1 MIMAVSEEASPIC
14 RGKNLSW
21 DTVLLFFNYMPKEPM
36 PKDQFNSYI
45 ENNISSWT
53 QTHSQIAR
61 QLAFYYEDN
70 GICYPRF
77 DDTWSLSDLFNYMVH
92 WAHNYFVPNPYSP
105 SLKGKTP
112 TSIYSHIVKC
122 IENGIIDFDTALDSL
137 FNMPLSSHDKVK
149 VYLQNFTNIKFN
161 QGVIS
166 LNQNLIDDS
175 HIFEP
180 TVEAA
185 NNPKQYFLYYSKG
198 STTLVR
204 ETSIKENNN
213 QSPQQIFYGA
223 PGTGKSHTVNEL
235 TIGESVIR
243 TTFHPDS
250 DYSTFVGAYK
260 PTMKMMPI
268 TDESGKTITIGN
280 TTLQKEQIVYEFVEQ
295 AFLQAYIQAWKYY
308 AEQGND
314 TKKQYLIIEE
324 INRGNCAQI
333 FGDIFQLLDRNK
345 EGFSVYP
352 IHANKD
358 IKACL
363 EKQFKDLNLE
373 NLPWT
378 NEYYDRDIAADIK
391 SGDILVLPSN
401 LYIWATMNTSD
412 QSLFPIDSAFKR
424 RWDWEYEPI
433 KYKNTDWVIDINGI
447 QYSWTSFQKEVNE
460 RIFEATNSED
470 KMLGDFFV
478 KPHNNVISEKL
489 LLNKILFYLWN
500 DVCKDGDGD
509 IFKTSDGMDIKF
521 SDLYGKNGISLLI
534 SMMRH
539 LGVALLTESVGG
551 NEEIHDVEDDEYNE
565 DVVNEENTYKN
576 SKGLYSI
583 NGRGNY
589 NQSHL
594 CTQLVKSF
602 IESNSQMS
610 ADEVVNLWRRLGNIG
625 PHFIETQAI
634 YDLRTD
640 KNKYAVNTL
649 QCNGDTIYLATN
661 IWDRRRIDLLI
672 KLLPK
677 EWNLNVN
684 RLS

>member
-1 MIMAVSEEASPIC
+1 MAVSEEASPIC

-551 NEEIHDVEDDEYNE
+551 NEEIYDVEDDEYNE

-576 SKGLYSI
+576 SKGIYSI

-610 ADEVVNLWRRLGNIG
+610 ADEVVNQWRRLGNIG